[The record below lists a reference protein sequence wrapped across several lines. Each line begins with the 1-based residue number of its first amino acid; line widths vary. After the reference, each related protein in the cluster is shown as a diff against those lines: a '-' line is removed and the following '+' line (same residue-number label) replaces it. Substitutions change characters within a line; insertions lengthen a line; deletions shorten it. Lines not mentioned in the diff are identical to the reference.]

1 MSCHSYQLAIVSR
14 CRVLHDRLAQ
24 AIKERL
30 SINDS
35 RVGWGRTREG
45 WQQRICL
52 LSPPQ
57 GRGWAPGKKT
67 AITSYDTYTAHY
79 LGVCF
84 PILLIYYLA
93 PIWKVFVEGES
104 ESVNVCVWV
113 DEQVQLYFVRA
124 CVCVCVCM
132 FLLGF
137 SYCVMV
143 VHWEVLMVYHSTCF
157 LSCLFRL
164 PKHCSDVWPWIHWF
178 RPELQLPIPW

>member
-1 MSCHSYQLAIVSR
+1 MSWHSYQLAIVSR

-35 RVGWGRTREG
+35 GVGWGERER
-45 WQQRICL
+45 WQQRICP

-57 GRGWAPGKKT
+57 GRGWAPGKKI

-84 PILLIYYLA
+84 PILLICYLA

-104 ESVNVCVWV
+104 ESVNVCVWM
-113 DEQVQLYFVRA
+113 DEQVQLY
-124 CVCVCVCM
+124 CVCVCACVPACIFVLCNSSSLGALDGLSQYLI
-132 FLLGF
+132 FLL
-137 SYCVMV
+137 S
-143 VHWEVLMVYHSTCF
+143 
-157 LSCLFRL
+157 
-164 PKHCSDVWPWIHWF
+164 
-178 RPELQLPIPW
+178 LQVTQTL